1 MFSSMSVFL
10 ELYPSITSKTMNSL
24 RAQLTLNPK
33 FQHNPSL
40 ATTIHI
46 TVSMQN
52 FFQLPLCRVKRFP
65 LLLVRLFEATRTLA
79 GQLLISPL
87 DFQIIFPKIHLFFT
101 NAETL
106 PISSTFFPPT
116 VCFKPISPYNYTVPL
131 VCNMFFCPVI
141 SKTHSSLAVPFHY
154 SQIVDLTIVKHVFNF
169 SFHSLTKL
177 FSFYFSIF
185 TYPDQHR
192 KKSKKV
198 ESERNAF
205 HSRQLQKFCSS
216 PIDNLMLF
224 DWKHENFHN

>member
-1 MFSSMSVFL
+1 
-10 ELYPSITSKTMNSL
+10 
-24 RAQLTLNPK
+24 
-33 FQHNPSL
+33 
-40 ATTIHI
+40 
-46 TVSMQN
+46 MQN

-154 SQIVDLTIVKHVFNF
+154 SQIVGLTTVKQVFNF
-169 SFHSLTKL
+169 SFHSLTKF
-177 FSFYFSIF
+177 FSVLLLNFYIPRSA
-185 TYPDQHR
+185 PEKVKESRVR
-192 KKSKKV
+192 KKCISFTTASK
-198 ESERNAF
+198 F
-205 HSRQLQKFCSS
+205 LQFS
-216 PIDNLMLF
+216 N
-224 DWKHENFHN
+224 